1 MAHTSQAVNYSGTN
15 VAKRSPP
22 RFDADPAICQ
32 LIPNRDLDR
41 CCACR
46 PNGNGTAAVW
56 HFRAGAS
63 GLAGQANLQPYIFL
77 AISDLALC
85 RQSLACYHA
94 VDDGGR
100 SPPDAT
106 KTLARG
112 LSARVMM
119 AICMF
124 FFFGGAPFLSVAQM
138 AAGLYTYPLFVSLL
152 AGPVLG
158 EYVGIW
164 RITALAIGGAG
175 AFLMLDP
182 FAASFTPVQL
192 LPIAAGFFYAC
203 NILILRRYCRHETPL
218 ALTGAVAILFFL
230 CGLLGIVFLTALPFS
245 PAVTTAFPFVSVGWP
260 ELTGFVLLLAFGCS
274 VLNLSGN
281 ICLARAYQTADS
293 SWLAPL
299 DFIYLLFAA
308 TWGRL
313 LFDHWPAPQA
323 IGGMTLIALAGMLT
337 AWREQRQQRQG

>member
-1 MAHTSQAVNYSGTN
+1 MQHEQRSRFKRLFQAPAGDRPLTAMGLLLFGIFVLALQDSLVKLISSHTSFWQFQTLRSAGNLSLVIMLSMMAGGLHLMRPRHWRAVY
-15 VAKRSPP
+15 
-22 RFDADPAICQ
+22 
-32 LIPNRDLDR
+32 L
-41 CCACR
+41 
-46 PNGNGTAAVW
+46 
-56 HFRAGAS
+56 
-63 GLAGQANLQPYIFL
+63 
-77 AISDLALC
+77 
-85 RQSLACYHA
+85 
-94 VDDGGR
+94 
-100 SPPDAT
+100 
-106 KTLARG
+106 RG
-112 LSARVMM
+112 VML

-230 CGLLGIVFLTALPFS
+230 FGLLGGVFLTVLPFS
-245 PAVTTAFPFVSVGWP
+245 PAVTTAFPFVSIGWP
-260 ELTGFVLLLAFGCS
+260 ELTSFVLLLACGCS
-274 VLNLSGN
+274 ILNLTGN

-293 SWLAPL
+293 SWLAPF

-313 LFDHWPAPQA
+313 LFDHWPTPQA